1 MPNIWG
7 APKETGLSGDELR
20 DAVQLHLLRHL
31 GESTAAFHDEAGWT
45 GKSREPGPAIDV
57 LVSPPSGERRFA
69 YVVSC
74 GAAVKSVPADPNA
87 DPGAEPGARRVE
99 FVLAA
104 PQRGDAK
111 ADKTMLNLA
120 ANLVR
125 QFAKL
130 VHVQPVR
137 LAAGETVAFST
148 DPQPMFEGSQQVA
161 FAFLEPRLP
170 SPGFDAMK
178 LALSGAGVGET
189 VRFLAPVPIYRDEL
203 DLSRDAGPETL
214 ATALTR
220 QGVTEMLDFSRLS
233 VVKPRKAGAFP
244 GILQRLAGAF
254 RRKKK
259 T

>member
-7 APKETGLSGDELR
+7 APKQSGPTGDELR
-20 DAVQLHLLRHL
+20 DVLQLHLLRHL
-31 GESTAAFHDEAGWT
+31 GEAHPAFHDEAGWS
-45 GKSREPGPAIDV
+45 GHSREPGPAIDI
-57 LVSPPSGERRFA
+57 LVVPPEGERRFV

-74 GAAVKSVPADPNA
+74 GCSVTSAPIDPVA
-87 DPGAEPGARRVE
+87 GAGARRVE

-137 LAAGETVAFST
+137 MTAGETVAFAT
-148 DPQPMFEGSQQVA
+148 DPQPVFEGTQQVA

-170 SPGFDAMK
+170 SPGFDCMK
-178 LALSGAGVGET
+178 LDRTET
-189 VRFLAPVPIYRDEL
+189 VRFLAPAPIYRDEL
-203 DLSRDAGPETL
+203 DLSRDQGPEAL
-214 ATALTR
+214 AAALAAG
-220 QGVTEMLDFSRLS
+220 GVTEMLDFSRAS
-233 VVKPRKAGAFP
+233 VVQPRRKRLFERLFGRPAGVFRARRKA
-244 GILQRLAGAF
+244 
-254 RRKKK
+254 
-259 T
+259 